1 MKRLLILL
9 FALATLLSCSVGDD
23 SPNTYMEIL
32 PVESASL
39 PDEFERGEVY
49 EISLTYL
56 RVSNCHTFSDIY
68 YTKEAN
74 KRTVAIVA
82 TVFVNNEN
90 CISSNDE
97 LETSFNFEVT
107 NSDSYIFKFWQ
118 GEDEYGEDQYLIV
131 EVPVVD

>member
-9 FALATLLSCSVGDD
+9 FTLATLFSCSVGDD

>member
-9 FALATLLSCSVGDD
+9 FTLATLFSCSVGDD

-74 KRTVAIVA
+74 KRTVAIVS

-90 CISSNDE
+90 CISNNDE

>member
-9 FALATLLSCSVGDD
+9 FALATLFSCSVGDD

-32 PVESASL
+32 PVESATL